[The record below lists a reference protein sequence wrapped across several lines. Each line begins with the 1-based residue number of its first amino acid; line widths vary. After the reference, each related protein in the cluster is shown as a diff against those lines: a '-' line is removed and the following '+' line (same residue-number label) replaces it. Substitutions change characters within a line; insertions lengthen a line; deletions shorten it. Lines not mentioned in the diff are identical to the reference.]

1 MRISAAEVDVRATFP
16 QMRKYGL
23 DPEAGVA
30 MERLAY
36 TLEIE
41 SPASPDAVA
50 RLAEMAAANCHAEN
64 SLRVPV
70 PIECTLRLNGD
81 DVPFM
86 PPEPPELRR

>member
-1 MRISAAEVDVRATFP
+1 MPISAAEVDVRATFP

-30 MERLAY
+30 MEWVAY
-36 TLEIE
+36 TLDIK

-50 RLAEMAAANCHAEN
+50 RLAERAAANCHAEN

-70 PIECTLRLNGD
+70 PVESALA
-81 DVPFM
+81 
-86 PPEPPELRR
+86 